1 MPLGLSHGRPGG
13 RTPCRTPEVAAVLR
27 PSLWCR
33 ASRPPCCPCSSPPS
47 TPSLGAVWLG
57 RARSGPIWARSGPG
71 APRPVRRSPALPVG
85 ALSCRL
91 PRGLPRFCCCAP
103 WWRHSCPRRPCL
115 GVVRHRVLVAAHL
128 RPLLASVPLRVGPAG
143 GFAGWLRPS
152 LLFAVRRPSCFSPRP
167 AMAWLVV
174 DAVRLAW
181 RYSASRWPPSA
192 SLALVR
198 VVWPNA
204 LLRRVLS
211 VWWTAT
217 RPLARLATR
226 TARAYLGLTTAFTL
240 QAKASHLWC
249 RCWRCPWVPF
259 PC

>member
-1 MPLGLSHGRPGG
+1 LGSIWAWRAAACAPLPGPSGVCPVLLSSSGPPACPGG
-13 RTPCRTPEVAAVLR
+13 GVPARVALASTWFAV
-27 PSLWCR
+27 
-33 ASRPPCCPCSSPPS
+33 
-47 TPSLGAVWLG
+47 V
-57 RARSGPIWARSGPG
+57 
-71 APRPVRRSPALPVG
+71 PA
-85 ALSCRL
+85 
-91 PRGLPRFCCCAP
+91 
-103 WWRHSCPRRPCL
+103 
-115 GVVRHRVLVAAHL
+115 AAHL
-128 RPLLASVPLRVGPAG
+128 RPLLASVPLRVSPAG

-152 LLFAVRRPSCFSPRP
+152 LLFAARRPSCFSPRP

-181 RYSASRWPPSA
+181 RCSAFRWPPSA

-198 VVWPNA
+198 VVWPDA

-226 TARAYLGLTTAFTL
+226 TARAFLGLTTAFTL